1 MKFSSKVLAGL
12 MSMLAVMVFSISSV
26 FAQGLNWDTSSVT
39 VTGSGVAPSNAVNA
53 VQARLLARRA
63 AVVDAYRQLAESI
76 KGVNVDAETTV
87 ENMMVTS
94 DVIRTKVSAM
104 IQGAQVV
111 SEREIP
117 GGGYEVTMTVPL
129 FGVSNS
135 IAQAV
140 IPQTTV
146 VEPLPAP
153 VPEVIPS
160 MPAGSLQGG
169 TIIYTTIDSGKKS
182 PMEAIGG
189 YTGVIID
196 CRGLGLKPVMS
207 PVIKNDAGVSIYGH
221 KNINPDKVIANGM
234 ADYAYDTSSNVARAG
249 SNPLII
255 KAVSLDGGVL
265 RGNPVVSTAD
275 ANRILSENNVSHFL
289 ENTNVV
295 FVR

>member
-1 MKFSSKVLAGL
+1 
-12 MSMLAVMVFSISSV
+12 MLAVLIFSISSV
-26 FAQGLNWDTSSVT
+26 LAADNVNWDNSSVT
-39 VTGSGVAPSNAVNA
+39 VTGMGAQPANAVNPA
-53 VQARLLARRA
+53 QARMMARRA
-63 AVVDAYRQLAESI
+63 AVADAYRQLAESI

-104 IQGAQVV
+104 IQGAQVI
-111 SEREIP
+111 SEKEIP
-117 GGGYEVTMTVPL
+117 GGYEVTMTVPL
-129 FGVSNS
+129 FGVTNS

-207 PVIKNDAGVSIYGH
+207 PVIKNDKEIPIYGH
-221 KNINPDKVIANGM
+221 KNLNYDKIISDGM
-234 ADYAYDTSSNVARAG
+234 VSYASSAGQATRAG
-249 SNPLII
+249 SHPLII
-255 KAVSLDGGVL
+255 KAIRLMDHNA
-265 RGNPVVSTAD
+265 NPVISTAD
-275 ANRILSENNVSHFL
+275 ANRILIENSSSNFL
-289 ENTNVV
+289 NETKVV
-295 FVR
+295 FLR

>member
-1 MKFSSKVLAGL
+1 MRKIFSVLAT
-12 MSMLAVMVFSISSV
+12 MLAVLVFSISSV
-26 FAQGLNWDTSSVT
+26 FAADNVNWDNSSVT
-39 VTGSGVAPSNAVNA
+39 VTGMGAQPANAVNPA
-53 VQARLLARRA
+53 QARMMARRA
-63 AVVDAYRQLAESI
+63 AVADAYRQLAESI

-207 PVIKNDAGVSIYGH
+207 PVIKNDKEIPIYGH
-221 KNINPDKVIANGM
+221 KNLNYDKIISDGM
-234 ADYAYDTSSNVARAG
+234 VSYASSAGQATRAG
-249 SNPLII
+249 SRPLII
-255 KAVSLDGGVL
+255 KAIRLMDHNA
-265 RGNPVVSTAD
+265 NPVISTAD
-275 ANRILSENNVSHFL
+275 ANRILIENSSSNFL
-289 ENTNVV
+289 NETKVV
-295 FVR
+295 FLR

>member
-1 MKFSSKVLAGL
+1 MKPISKVLTGF
-12 MSMLAVMVFSISSV
+12 MSMLAVMLFSISSV
-26 FAQGLNWDTSSVT
+26 FAQSPLNWDSATVT
-39 VTGSGVAPSNAVNA
+39 VVGTGIAPPTAVTP
-53 VQARLLARRA
+53 VQARMLARRA

-94 DVIRTKVSAM
+94 DTVVTKVNAC
-104 IQGAQVV
+104 IKGAVV
-111 SEREIP
+111 VAEQEIS

-129 FGVSNS
+129 FGVTNS

-146 VEPLPAP
+146 IDPLPEP
-153 VPEVIPS
+153 IPEVIPS

-182 PMEAIGG
+182 PLEAIGG

-207 PVIKNDAGVSIYGH
+207 PVIKNDKGISIYGH
-221 KNINPDKVIANGM
+221 KNLNYDKIVAEGM
-234 ADYAYDTSSNVARAG
+234 VSYASSASQASRAG
-249 SNPLII
+249 SNPLVI
-255 KAVSLDGGVL
+255 KAIRLMDHNA
-265 RGNPVVSTAD
+265 NPVISTAD
-275 ANRILSENNVSHFL
+275 ANRILIENSTSNFL
-289 ENTNVV
+289 NETKVV
-295 FVR
+295 FLR